1 MKAAWELTRL
11 YVRRHWSQQ
20 LAFSVA
26 ICLFSTIILVTLF
39 LCQCFSATN
48 TQLAYEYY
56 GSFGGQTLLAA
67 PTTVSALQSQREG
80 CGLSIIPTYGAM
92 YTENQSVYLGY
103 MDEAGRSM
111 RAVRVKTGRA
121 PQNSGEIAI
130 DETAYFRLGLD
141 AELGDSLEF
150 VLHGPN
156 GTESMDF
163 ILTGIYYD
171 YADHWNKMAQDI
183 LLQVGEIGGTDPQ
196 LPAVLV
202 GAPLDRDIL
211 SHTVL
216 YPEGIAPIEGDTHYF
231 PNFEAGSAEN
241 YAQQLNASSATALAF
256 LGGFFFI
263 LSIMGIRLVS
273 YMTWRNRYT
282 FINSLTK
289 IGITS
294 GQMKKLYLV
303 QALIT
308 SSLAWI
314 SSIPLSLL
322 VLWFAVKSV
331 SWQGT
336 SIQLDISVLPV
347 LLTGLLIIGAT
358 VFIFLLQLKGQ
369 KNTTKVLQKR
379 KKVEPAGSISELWKK
394 VEKLSIGGKK
404 ISILLLCL
412 GCVFVTGFGLFSG
425 ETAAGTHFYTA
436 LEARGT
442 VDYHIY
448 VEQGA
453 ASLAMLNAGFPRD
466 LGMTKAELAKLQSS
480 SDIDFL
486 CAYTDQLLLPAFL
499 HITRNDVHN
508 SEYIKW
514 AESNSLEAKRN
525 PYGDPD
531 LKKVIEEAR
540 YRFGYKE
547 SDILVS
553 DPPIVAVDLQT
564 MKNLLESVSLE
575 MTQEAQEQFVQGRT
589 AYSSFMNLRKDEEIR
604 ITMPVIPPGSTSTE
618 LNGVGKSAE
627 FSMRIAETV
636 IFPQNVFGSSQ
647 VFPYGHETSPCIF
660 ISYEAVSEVDP
671 QLGLFSVALNDRGT
685 DYDSAKI
692 AAHRSAAASKGMGIS
707 DRKENLANWS
717 ETLQRER
724 LPIYILVAI
733 FLLIMA
739 GATWII
745 NRLRIMEQIRS
756 FSLLCVLG
764 MTVRELK
771 SRFIKDN
778 LQIIL
783 NGEAVGLVLAIVA
796 DSYLILRYSY
806 VPLLSLALK
815 TVLPFTLA
823 VCLLLICISYVS
835 SSLAF
840 RKVMKMT
847 DLALAKNIID

>member
-1 MKAAWELTRL
+1 
-11 YVRRHWSQQ
+11 
-20 LAFSVA
+20 
-26 ICLFSTIILVTLF
+26 
-39 LCQCFSATN
+39 
-48 TQLAYEYY
+48 
-56 GSFGGQTLLAA
+56 
-67 PTTVSALQSQREG
+67 
-80 CGLSIIPTYGAM
+80 
-92 YTENQSVYLGY
+92 
-103 MDEAGRSM
+103 
-111 RAVRVKTGRA
+111 
-121 PQNSGEIAI
+121 
-130 DETAYFRLGLD
+130 
-141 AELGDSLEF
+141 
-150 VLHGPN
+150 
-156 GTESMDF
+156 
-163 ILTGIYYD
+163 
-171 YADHWNKMAQDI
+171 MAQDI

-202 GAPLDRDIL
+202 GAPLNRDIL

-241 YAQQLNASSATALAF
+241 YAQQLNASSAVALAF
-256 LGGFFFI
+256 LGIFFFI

-273 YMTWRNRYT
+273 YMTWRNRFA

-322 VLWFAVKSV
+322 VLWFSVQSV
-331 SWQGT
+331 SWQGA
-336 SIQLDISVLPV
+336 SILLDISVLPI
-347 LLTGLLIIGAT
+347 LLTGLLIIGST
-358 VFIFLLQLKGQ
+358 VVIFLLQLKGQ
-369 KNTTKVLQKR
+369 KNTMKVPQIWMKTI
-379 KKVEPAGSISELWKK
+379 PAGNISELWKK
-394 VEKLSIGGKK
+394 VEKRSIGGKR

-442 VDYHIY
+442 VDYHLY

-466 LGMTKAELAKLQSS
+466 LGMTKAELAKLQASPNN
-480 SDIDFL
+480 DFL

-499 HITRNDVHN
+499 HISKDDVHD
-508 SEYIKW
+508 SELLQW

-531 LKKVIEEAR
+531 LAKEIEDAR
-540 YRFGYKE
+540 SRFGYNE
-547 SDILVS
+547 SEILVS

-575 MTQEAQEQFVQGRT
+575 MTQETQELFLQGKI
-589 AYSSFMNLRKDEEIR
+589 AYSSYNDFKKDEEIQ
-604 ITMPVIPPGSTSTE
+604 ITMPVIPPGSTAAE
-618 LNGVGKSAE
+618 LNGVGKSAD

-685 DYDSAKI
+685 DYASAKI
-692 AAHRSAAASKGMGIS
+692 AAHRSAAVSKGMGIS
-707 DRKENLANWS
+707 DRKENIADWS

-745 NRLRIMEQIRS
+745 NRLRIMEQIKN
-756 FSLLCVLG
+756 FSLFCILG

-771 SRFIKDN
+771 SRFVKDN
-778 LQIIL
+778 LLTIL
-783 NGEAVGLVLAIVA
+783 KGEAVGLILTIAA
-796 DSYLILRYSY
+796 DSYLIIRYPY

-815 TVLPFTLA
+815 TVLPYTLA
-823 VCLLLICISYVS
+823 VCLLLIVISYVS
-835 SSLAF
+835 SLLAF
-840 RKVMKMT
+840 RKVMRMT
-847 DLALAKNIID
+847 DLALVKNIID